1 MGNHLKEAGDVC
13 HTNGSEPPKF
23 EELGNLKEEIM
34 NERQRVRVR
43 VAPSPTGDPHV
54 GTAYVTLFN
63 YILAKQA
70 GGELVLRVEDT
81 DQSRAKASSEQ
92 QIYDSL
98 SWLGLEWDEGPDKGG
113 KYGPY
118 RQSERKS
125 IHLEHADQLLQ
136 SGHAYRCFCSQE
148 RLAKLREQQRAEGKM
163 LGYDGHCRSLG
174 EDEVAKRLKS
184 GEPNVIRL
192 KVPEAGV
199 TRFEDAIRGPI
210 EIQNSQL
217 DDQVLIKSDGF
228 PTYHLANVV
237 DDHLMEISHVIRAE
251 EWISSTPKH
260 VLLYQ
265 AFGWELPI
273 FAHVPL
279 LRNMDKSKISKRK
292 NPVSLN
298 YYKRKG
304 ILPEAMVNFLALM
317 GWSFGGDQE
326 IFSPADMMKKFKLED
341 IHLGGPVFDVVK
353 LKHINQHYLQNLAPQ
368 EFSAYLLEKVFTKE
382 YLESLYPLFKE
393 RLECFEQFVDRS
405 AFFFNGELNYDGL
418 SLIPKGKE
426 AKDMRTM
433 LKGLVAEL
441 DELYDWQAES
451 IQSTLDAYREK
462 IAWKPRDF
470 FMPIRLMTTGRK
482 DSPPLAESLEVIGRE
497 MVRFRLR
504 DVLNGPYLKN

>member
-1 MGNHLKEAGDVC
+1 MSDTQK
-13 HTNGSEPPKF
+13 
-23 EELGNLKEEIM
+23 
-34 NERQRVRVR
+34 VRVR

-70 GGELVLRVEDT
+70 GGELVLRIEDT
-81 DQSRAKASSEQ
+81 DQSRARASSEQ
-92 QIYDSL
+92 QIYESL

-113 KYGPY
+113 DYGPY

-125 IHLEHADQLLQ
+125 IHLEHSEQLLKT
-136 SGHAYRCFCSQE
+136 GHAYRCFCTPE

-163 LGYDGHCRSLG
+163 LGYDGHCRSLSV
-174 EDEVAKRLKS
+174 EEVEQKMKEGVPS
-184 GEPNVIRL
+184 VVRL
-192 KVPEAGV
+192 KVPKDRV
-199 TRFEDAIRGPI
+199 TQFDDAIRGSI
-210 EIQNSQL
+210 EIKNTQL

-237 DDHLMEISHVIRAE
+237 DDHLMKISHVIRAE

-260 VLLYQ
+260 VLLYK
-265 AFGWELPI
+265 AFGWETPV

-279 LRNMDKSKISKRK
+279 LRNLDKSKISKRK

-317 GWSFGGDQE
+317 GWSYGDDQE
-326 IFSPADMMKKFKLED
+326 VFSPEQMMEKFKLKD

-353 LKHINQHYLQNLAPQ
+353 LKHINQQYMQKLDSKGFSHYLRD
-368 EFSAYLLEKVFTKE
+368 KVFTQD
-382 YLESLYPLFKE
+382 YLESLFPLFKD

-405 AFFFNGELNYDGL
+405 SFFFNGGL
-418 SLIPKGKE
+418 DYEGLPLIPKSKDAKE
-426 AKDMRTM
+426 MRTM
-433 LKGLVAEL
+433 IKGLIEEL
-441 DELYDWQAES
+441 DDLYEWKADA
-451 IQSTLDAYREK
+451 IQNLLNTYREK
-462 IAWKPRDF
+462 IEWKPRDF
-470 FMPIRLMTTGRK
+470 FMPIRLMATGRK

-504 DVLNGPYLKN
+504 DVLNGAHLKP

>member
-1 MGNHLKEAGDVC
+1 M
-13 HTNGSEPPKF
+13 SES
-23 EELGNLKEEIM
+23 
-34 NERQRVRVR
+34 QRVRVR

-70 GGELVLRVEDT
+70 GGDLILRIEDT

-113 KYGPY
+113 RFGPY
-118 RQSERKS
+118 RQSERKA
-125 IHLEHADQLLQ
+125 IHLEHAQQLLD
-136 SGHAYRCFCSQE
+136 SGHAYRCFCTPE
-148 RLAKLREQQRAEGKM
+148 RLAKLREQQRKEGKM
-163 LGYDGHCRSLG
+163 LGYDGHCRSLSK
-174 EDEVAKRLKS
+174 EEVNKQLES
-184 GEPNVIRL
+184 GAPSVIRL
-192 KVPEAGV
+192 KVPEDGL
-199 TRFEDAIRGPI
+199 TQFNDAIRGPI

-265 AFGWELPI
+265 AFGWTPPI

-317 GWSFGGDQE
+317 GWSFGDDQE
-326 IFSPADMMKKFKLED
+326 IFTPDQMMEKFKLKD

-353 LKHINQHYLQNLAPQ
+353 LKHINQQYMQKLEPK
-368 EFSAYLLEKVFTKE
+368 EFSSYLRENVFSEE
-382 YLESLYPLFKE
+382 YLESLYPLFRD

-405 AFFFNGELNYDGL
+405 AFFFNGGLSYEGL
-418 SLIPKGKE
+418 SLVPKNKE
-426 AKDMRTM
+426 VKEFRVM
-433 LKGLVAEL
+433 LKGLIEEL
-441 DELYDWQAES
+441 DDLYDWRAEP
-451 IQSTLDAYREK
+451 IQNLLNSYREK
-462 IAWKPRDF
+462 ISWKPRDF
-470 FMPIRLMTTGRK
+470 FMPIRLMATGRK
-482 DSPPLAESLEVIGRE
+482 DSPPLAESLEIIGRE
-497 MVRFRLR
+497 IVRFRLR
-504 DVLNGPYLKN
+504 DVLNGAHLKA

>member
-1 MGNHLKEAGDVC
+1 M
-13 HTNGSEPPKF
+13 S
-23 EELGNLKEEIM
+23 
-34 NERQRVRVR
+34 ERQRVRVR

-63 YILAKQA
+63 YVLAKQA
-70 GGELVLRVEDT
+70 GGDLILRIEDT

-92 QIYDSL
+92 QIYESL

-113 KYGPY
+113 NYGPY
-118 RQSERKS
+118 RQSERKA
-125 IHLEHADQLLQ
+125 IHLEHAHQLLK

-148 RLAKLREQQRAEGKM
+148 RLTKLREQQRAEGRM
-163 LGYDGHCRSLG
+163 LGYDGHCRSLT
-174 EDEVAKRLKS
+174 EDEVAKQLETGS
-184 GEPNVIRL
+184 SCVIRL
-192 KVPEAGV
+192 KVPKDGF
-199 TRFEDAIRGPI
+199 TQFEDAIRGPI

-237 DDHLMEISHVIRAE
+237 DDHLMEISHVVRAE

-260 VLLYQ
+260 VLLYK
-265 AFGWELPI
+265 AFGWELPV

-279 LRNMDKSKISKRK
+279 LRNADKSKISKRK

-317 GWSFGGDQE
+317 GWSFGDDQE
-326 IFSPADMMKKFKLED
+326 IFSPQAMMEKFRLKD

-353 LKHINQHYLQNLAPQ
+353 LKHINQQYLQKLGAQN
-368 EFSAYLLEKVFTKE
+368 FSSYLREQVFTKQ
-382 YLESLYPLFKE
+382 YLESLYPLYKE

-405 AFFFNGELNYDGL
+405 AFFFNGDLNYDGL
-418 SLIPKGKE
+418 PLIPKSKDPKE
-426 AKDMRTM
+426 MRTM
-433 LKGLVAEL
+433 LKGLIEEL
-441 DELYDWQAES
+441 DELYDWDAES
-451 IQSTLDAYREK
+451 IQSFLNSYREK
-462 IAWKPRDF
+462 VAWKPRDF
-470 FMPIRLMTTGRK
+470 FMPIRLITTGRK
-482 DSPPLAESLEVIGRE
+482 DSPPLAESLEVLGRE

-504 DVLNGPYLKN
+504 DVLNGPYLKS